1 MYEHLEQ
8 ILPESVLKSN
18 DIALLRDIR
27 AYADAR
33 VQEIKKQKEEKELKK
48 FTPDLE
54 GKFIVQHG
62 DSWDGPCRVPNLND
76 TQYVYIK
83 KLDFVGHGFV
93 RCKAVIFNID
103 YGDTGDRVN
112 RAGLCAKDYDHIRV
126 ACWQDDSFDLS
137 FEAAKNPTYI
147 SAEEV
152 RKEIEKIFIQ
162 DNDFENMYV
171 TILSFGFKYGL
182 PSDADLIFDVRFM
195 PNPYYKEDMKHKTGL
210 DEDVRNYVMN
220 SDDSREFLVKLI
232 DMVKFLMPKYVKE
245 GKNQLVIAIGCTGGK
260 HRSVTV
266 AESLYKNVKE
276 DKNIGFKL
284 YHRDIER

>member
-76 TQYVYIK
+76 TKYIYIK

-103 YGDTGDRVN
+103 YGDTSDRVN
-112 RAGLCAKDYDHIRV
+112 QAGLCAKDYDHISV

-137 FEAAKNPTYI
+137 FAAAKNPTYI
-147 SAEEV
+147 SKKEV
-152 RKEIEKIFIQ
+152 EAKIKEATTGVSDVVKYYW
-162 DNDFENMYV
+162 EN
-171 TILSFGFKYGL
+171 ING
-182 PSDADLIFDVRFM
+182 
-195 PNPYYKEDMKHKTGL
+195 
-210 DEDVRNYVMN
+210 
-220 SDDSREFLVKLI
+220 
-232 DMVKFLMPKYVKE
+232 
-245 GKNQLVIAIGCTGGK
+245 
-260 HRSVTV
+260 
-266 AESLYKNVKE
+266 
-276 DKNIGFKL
+276 
-284 YHRDIER
+284 